1 MNLAK
6 LIFRKD
12 YFKKYISYFLM
23 FFFMNNLLVAK
34 ADENK
39 YLIGNKQDENKL
51 KEFGSHNA
59 TKYSEHDK
67 LGSQLKNFFGFDP
80 LNPETSFYPDL
91 LIIQD
96 SDTVRDMYK
105 LELNEMSI
113 KNKI

>member
-1 MNLAK
+1 MN
-6 LIFRKD
+6 
-12 YFKKYISYFLM
+12 Y
-23 FFFMNNLLVAK
+23 LLDAK

-39 YLIGNKQDENKL
+39 YLIRNKQGENQL
-51 KEFGSHNA
+51 KEFGSYDA
-59 TKYSEHDK
+59 AYSKYDK

-105 LELNEMSI
+105 LKLNEMSI
-113 KNKI
+113 KK

>member
-12 YFKKYISYFLM
+12 YFKNYISYFLLL
-23 FFFMNNLLVAK
+23 FFMNNLLVAK

-39 YLIGNKQDENKL
+39 YLIRNKQDENKL
-51 KEFGSHNA
+51 KEFISHNG
-59 TKYSEHDK
+59 KSYSKHDK

-105 LELNEMSI
+105 LELNEMTI
-113 KNKI
+113 RK